1 MKVKQLVR
9 LASVASIYVL
19 FTIIILPLSYGPFQF
34 RISEI
39 LVLLVFFRKDYGY
52 AIIVGCFISN
62 LFSPLGYYDLI
73 FGVAQTVITVFLI
86 SKSNNLFMSALY
98 PVLSMPIIAYELY
111 LLDVFPLWFGIL
123 TTMAGEFAITVLIG
137 YPVFKTLR
145 KNKSF
150 LELIDANRNLE
161 VNNEI

>member
-1 MKVKQLVR
+1 MKVKDLVR
-9 LASVASIYVL
+9 LASVASLYVL
-19 FTIIILPLSYGPFQF
+19 FTIVVYPISYGPIQF

-62 LFSPLGYYDLI
+62 LFSTLGYYDLI
-73 FGVAQTVITVFLI
+73 FGVIQTAITVFLI
-86 SKSNNLFMSALY
+86 SKSKNLFMSSLY
-98 PVLSMPIIAYELY
+98 TVMSMPIIALELY
-111 LLDVFPLWFGIL
+111 LLDVFPFWFGVL

-137 YPVFKTLR
+137 YPVFRTLR

-161 VNNEI
+161 ANYEI